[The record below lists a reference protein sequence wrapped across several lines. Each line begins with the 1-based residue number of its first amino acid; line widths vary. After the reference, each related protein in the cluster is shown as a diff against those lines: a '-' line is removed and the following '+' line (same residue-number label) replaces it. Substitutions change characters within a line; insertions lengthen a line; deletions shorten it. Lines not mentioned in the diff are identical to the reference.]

1 MGLDIRWPI
10 GGLFSLIGLMM
21 LVFGAVTSSNA
32 ELYKRSLGIN
42 VNICWGS
49 VLVVFGFAM
58 LGMAWRAAKM
68 PLATAPA
75 ADKK

>member
-21 LVFGAVTSSNA
+21 LGYGLVTASDH
-32 ELYKRSLGIN
+32 ELYKRSFDIN
-42 VNICWGS
+42 VNIVWGA

-58 LGMAWRAAKM
+58 LVGAWRGSKQ
-68 PLATAPA
+68 PPEEP
-75 ADKK
+75 KP

>member
-21 LVFGAVTSSNA
+21 FVYGLVTGANQ

-42 VNICWGS
+42 VNIYWGA
-49 VLVVFGFAM
+49 VLIIFGVAM
-58 LGMAWRAAKM
+58 LIMAARGSKQP
-68 PLATAPA
+68 PLDAPSE
-75 ADKK
+75 KPK